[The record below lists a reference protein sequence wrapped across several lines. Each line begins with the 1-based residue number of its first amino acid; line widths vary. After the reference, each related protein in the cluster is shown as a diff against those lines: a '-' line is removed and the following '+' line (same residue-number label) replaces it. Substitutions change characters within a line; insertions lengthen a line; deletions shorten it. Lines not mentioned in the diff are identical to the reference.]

1 MNGAVV
7 WYQSRAVLALIAT
20 IVIAGAKL
28 AHLTP
33 AWLTQDSVVD
43 FLFVAIPAAVALEAR
58 ISATRVVVATPSK
71 AAAVN
76 AATPAPAE
84 VASNA

>member
-28 AHLTP
+28 VHLTP
-33 AWLTQDSVVD
+33 SWLTNDAIVD
-43 FLFVAIPAAVALEAR
+43 FLFVAIPAGVALEAR
-58 ISATRVVVATPSK
+58 ISATKVVVSTPAK

-76 AATPAPAE
+76 AATTTQGA
-84 VASNA
+84 